1 MKRREDEAIFSDTII
16 LFASFYAFV
25 LITLQSFLHV
35 KVNIHPVLTGEMR
48 MRQINS
54 HFSKNTLC
62 VLCCAQLFFL
72 IITLPLRQW
81 TVPLKSVNGYVRA
94 SKPFNQHL
102 HPVKSQW
109 LCNKSVVTF
118 SFSRVVYISTQLQIK
133 NFIIQTVLFKQC
145 FIANGRVFKMKVIQT
160 ICICHAESIALEF
173 LKYNSCVV
181 WS

>member
-1 MKRREDEAIFSDTII
+1 MLCTTFIF
-16 LFASFYAFV
+16 F
-25 LITLQSFLHV
+25 
-35 KVNIHPVLTGEMR
+35 
-48 MRQINS
+48 
-54 HFSKNTLC
+54 
-62 VLCCAQLFFL
+62 

-133 NFIIQTVLFKQC
+133 YIIQTVLFKQC

-181 WS
+181 WSWHSCQDCARRERESNRQYACFNWVLLKQKEDNEHRGVFLLV

>member
-25 LITLQSFLHV
+25 LTTLQSFLHV

-54 HFSKNTLC
+54 QINSHYVVHN
-62 VLCCAQLFFL
+62 FFYF

-133 NFIIQTVLFKQC
+133 KNFIIQTVLFKQC